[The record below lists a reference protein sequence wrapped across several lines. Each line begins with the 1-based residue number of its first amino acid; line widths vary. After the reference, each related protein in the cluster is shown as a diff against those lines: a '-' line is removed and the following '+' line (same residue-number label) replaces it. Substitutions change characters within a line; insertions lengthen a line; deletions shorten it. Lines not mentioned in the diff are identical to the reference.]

1 MQAGGG
7 LLPHG
12 VEAEHGFSSCSG
24 VVSPELPSVTSLVAS
39 VFDGLLSEVSPA
51 LPALPPVLQVPL
63 GHTGRGSARARH
75 TYSLCREPS
84 SPGPVSTSCP
94 LGTATP
100 TPIPASFSPQDSF
113 LSSGSLF

>member
-12 VEAEHGFSSCSG
+12 VEAEHGFCSCSG
-24 VVSPELPSVTSLVAS
+24 VVSPGLPSVTSLVAS

-51 LPALPPVLQVPL
+51 LPALPPVLQLPL
-63 GHTGRGSARARH
+63 GHTRRVR
-75 TYSLCREPS
+75 PS
-84 SPGPVSTSCP
+84 PPRLLPLPGTLLSRPVSTSCP

-100 TPIPASFSPQDSF
+100 TPIPASFSPEDSF

>member
-63 GHTGRGSARARH
+63 GHTRPSPPHLLPLPGTLLSRSRLNLL
-75 TYSLCREPS
+75 SLGNRNPNTHPCFIFS
-84 SPGPVSTSCP
+84 TGLVS
-94 LGTATP
+94 
-100 TPIPASFSPQDSF
+100 F
-113 LSSGSLF
+113 